1 MSITLFASGTTVTL
15 DPDLLWLDE
24 NSWHPVEQTV
34 VRSVTGAQIISVAT
48 RQGGRYITLQPED
61 EGSAWMP
68 LSAVLQLKAWAA
80 VAGQVMT
87 LTIRGTVRSV
97 IFRHPDALEAVPVV
111 HYSDTQEADWYRVTL
126 RFLEI
131 QA

>member
-1 MSITLFASGTTVTL
+1 MSITLSASGTTVTL
-15 DPDLLWLDE
+15 DPDLLWVDE

-61 EGSAWMP
+61 DGSAWMP
-68 LSAVLQLKAWAA
+68 LSVVLQLKAWAA